1 MKNWIKKI
9 NENKFQ
15 FFFFIGILAFLFVS
29 LIIIGATNNDPV
41 DELENRKA
49 NIKDKNIII
58 ILISNI
64 LPCLKNFSRLDAIN
78 NFKNI
83 NELIKK
89 KAKYKIFNVKSI
101 LSK

>member
-1 MKNWIKKI
+1 MLYNVSI
-9 NENKFQ
+9 N
-15 FFFFIGILAFLFVS
+15 FII
-29 LIIIGATNNDPV
+29 
-41 DELENRKA
+41 ELENRKA

>member
-1 MKNWIKKI
+1 MKSY
-9 NENKFQ
+9 F
-15 FFFFIGILAFLFVS
+15 
-29 LIIIGATNNDPV
+29 IIILYNVSINFV
-41 DELENRKA
+41 IELENRKA

-64 LPCLKNFSRLDAIN
+64 LPCLKNFSRFDAIN

>member
-1 MKNWIKKI
+1 MKSY
-9 NENKFQ
+9 F
-15 FFFFIGILAFLFVS
+15 
-29 LIIIGATNNDPV
+29 IIILYNVSINFV
-41 DELENRKA
+41 IELENRKA
-49 NIKDKNIII
+49 NIKDKNIIM

-64 LPCLKNFSRLDAIN
+64 LPCLKNFSRLDTIN
-78 NFKNI
+78 NFKKI